1 MSANYARLEGNR
13 KSCYSFVVL
22 LLISSISGIMM
33 SPVSEAS
40 SSGDLGIL
48 DSEMPTADSFIAAY
62 DSIQF
67 TALIENNFNSPSPSN
82 RILNWYVC
90 EGVKPTNVC
99 VTNYVDTG
107 DINVGIILPGD
118 IMMFT
123 SSDYFNPQ
131 GFSGLMTV
139 VYQFDQM
146 DLNPSDDIYSFTVNS
161 TLEFVDLKLDY
172 DINILQS
179 LEDLSTYN
187 SEYVLNSNTTYNI
200 SIDGFSNIC
209 GSCQINATF
218 GWQLFGFK
226 DYNLI

>member
-82 RILNWYVC
+82 RILN
-90 EGVKPTNVC
+90 
-99 VTNYVDTG
+99 
-107 DINVGIILPGD
+107 PG
-118 IMMFT
+118 
-123 SSDYFNPQ
+123 
-131 GFSGLMTV
+131 
-139 VYQFDQM
+139 
-146 DLNPSDDIYSFTVNS
+146 
-161 TLEFVDLKLDY
+161 
-172 DINILQS
+172 
-179 LEDLSTYN
+179 
-187 SEYVLNSNTTYNI
+187 
-200 SIDGFSNIC
+200 
-209 GSCQINATF
+209 
-218 GWQLFGFK
+218 
-226 DYNLI
+226 

>member
-40 SSGDLGIL
+40 SSGDLGIV
-48 DSEMPTADSFIAAY
+48 DSEMPTTDSFIAAY

-67 TALIENNFNSPSPSN
+67 TAMIENNFNSPSPVN
-82 RILNWYVC
+82 RVLNWYVC
-90 EGVKPTNVC
+90 EGIKPNNVC
-99 VTNYVDTG
+99 VTNYVDSG
-107 DINVGIILPGD
+107 SFSIGSILPD
-118 IMMFT
+118 ETMSFT
-123 SSDYFNPQ
+123 SNDYFNPQ

-146 DLNPSDDIYSFTVNS
+146 DVNPSDDIFSFTVNS

-172 DINILQS
+172 TNDILQS
-179 LEDLSTYN
+179 LDDLSTYN
-187 SEYVLNSNTTYNI
+187 GDYVLNSNTSYIKKNSIMHSDMNFI
-200 SIDGFSNIC
+200 SFAS
-209 GSCQINATF
+209 
-218 GWQLFGFK
+218 
-226 DYNLI
+226 